1 MAVITEFLNSPYIV
15 QSMCIALVVV
25 LITSV
30 WADIANGI
38 PHRHIPLV
46 GKTWWELTNKKARQ
60 RFTRSCRQLIAEG
73 FAKVS
78 LNVDRSQNSLLSNM
92 LTDLGRESMSFKS
105 SEPQAR

>member
-1 MAVITEFLNSPYIV
+1 MAVITELLNTPYVV
-15 QSMCIALVVV
+15 QSVCIALVAVF
-25 LITSV
+25 ITSV

-60 RFTRSCRQLIAEG
+60 RFTRSCRQLITEG

-78 LNVDRSQNSLLSNM
+78 LNKDQSQHSLPSNM
-92 LTDLGRESMSFKS
+92 LIGLPRESMFFRS